1 VVLAIELLVAAQALD
16 IRFARGAR
24 TLDEL
29 GRGTRVVYS
38 LVRERVP
45 YLEQDRYLQPDVAA
59 VTKLVRDGT
68 LLDTLEREIA
78 VFPRL
83 TE

>member
-1 VVLAIELLVAAQALD
+1 MAAQALD

-24 TLDEL
+24 GLDEL

-38 LVRERVP
+38 LIRERVP

-59 VTKLVRDGT
+59 ITELVRDGA
-68 LLDTLEREIA
+68 LLDTLEREIET
-78 VFPRL
+78 FPG
-83 TE
+83 